1 MTKRKDSAEKAIRDF
16 RRATRRQYSAEAAR
30 SDWLDDGGIH
40 YMPGHSWIYNPW
52 GRDCEKLHLGDKKV
66 RIGTDDVEGHSR
78 FVKTRV
84 G

>member
-1 MTKRKDSAEKAIRDF
+1 MTKRKDSAEKAIRDI

-30 SDWLDDGGIH
+30 SDWLGGGGIH
-40 YMPGHSWIYNPW
+40 YMPGHGWIYNPW
-52 GRDCEKLHLGDKKV
+52 GRVCVKLRLGEKKV
-66 RIGTDDVEGHSR
+66 RIDTNDVEGLLR